1 MIRYIVQ
8 KTDDSN
14 KPLYLS
20 LCMKVSE
27 NQYRVEY
34 TYNANDAFLYS
45 KDEIGLIPSS
55 LGRVIEI
62 KI

>member
-8 KTDDSN
+8 KMDDCN

-20 LCMKVSE
+20 LYMKTGE

-34 TYNANDAFLYS
+34 TSNANNAFLYS
-45 KDEIGLIPSS
+45 KDEIDLIPPS

-62 KI
+62 KV